1 MENGRIDFMLDA
13 GAAVDLPLGGAAL
26 APGFRPPKS
35 INPIAAYSIEFYDFF
50 FVSKSF
56 GLEFVADLLFRAEE
70 IVPNGDGKSFHW
82 VAPSVVSWAE
92 IETSAISIIII
103 RII

>member
-50 FVSKSF
+50 LF
-56 GLEFVADLLFRAEE
+56 LNLLGWNLWPIYCSEPR
-70 IVPNGDGKSFHW
+70 K
-82 VAPSVVSWAE
+82 
-92 IETSAISIIII
+92 
-103 RII
+103 

>member
-35 INPIAAYSIEFYDFF
+35 INPIAAYSIEFLL
-50 FVSKSF
+50 